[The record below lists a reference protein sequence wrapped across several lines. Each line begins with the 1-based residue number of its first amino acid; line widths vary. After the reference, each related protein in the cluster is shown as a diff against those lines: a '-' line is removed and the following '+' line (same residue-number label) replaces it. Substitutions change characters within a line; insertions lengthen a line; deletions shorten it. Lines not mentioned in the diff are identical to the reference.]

1 MVDTAE
7 ITVCGGNGGD
17 GLITFGRAKFKPKG
31 PPTGGSGG
39 SGGDVYL
46 VANSNVATLK
56 DFVSRKIFEAPNG
69 GAGGSNDRTG
79 KCAEDLFIQVPVGTT
94 VLNDKGQ
101 VIADLDSP
109 KETFLA
115 AKGGAGGRGNAH
127 VAKSQSAGWRT
138 NSRFQLNLPPTLISY
153 TGKKFSKE
161 KYIYYAERGKSG
173 QRATFT
179 LELKLIAD
187 VGLIGLPN
195 AGKSS
200 ILNALTKTTKATVG
214 SYPFTTLELNLGVM
228 ENVVMADVPGIIEG
242 AHKGRGLGYK
252 FLKHIERTKLL
263 VHIISIEQISLNVK
277 SITKTQAYKT
287 IREELYN
294 WNIALIEKPEIIAI
308 NKIDLE
314 KSMKAYEKVFRNV
327 IFVSAETGEGLAE
340 LKEKIVGETAKQKEK
355 EQFEKKEKPSP
366 VPTFT
371 FDTLP
376 NRKMVFNNAKD
387 AP

>member
-1 MVDTAE
+1 M
-7 ITVCGGNGGD
+7 
-17 GLITFGRAKFKPKG
+17 
-31 PPTGGSGG
+31 
-39 SGGDVYL
+39 
-46 VANSNVATLK
+46 
-56 DFVSRKIFEAPNG
+56 
-69 GAGGSNDRTG
+69 
-79 KCAEDLFIQVPVGTT
+79 
-94 VLNDKGQ
+94 
-101 VIADLDSP
+101 
-109 KETFLA
+109 
-115 AKGGAGGRGNAH
+115 
-127 VAKSQSAGWRT
+127 
-138 NSRFQLNLPPTLISY
+138 
-153 TGKKFSKE
+153 
-161 KYIYYAERGKSG
+161 
-173 QRATFT
+173 
-179 LELKLIAD
+179 
-187 VGLIGLPN
+187 GLIGLPN

-214 SYPFTTLELNLGVM
+214 SYPFTTLEPNLGVM

>member
-214 SYPFTTLELNLGVM
+214 SYPFTTLEPNLGVM

-263 VHIISIEQISLNVK
+263 VHIISIEQI
-277 SITKTQAYKT
+277 
-287 IREELYN
+287 
-294 WNIALIEKPEIIAI
+294 
-308 NKIDLE
+308 
-314 KSMKAYEKVFRNV
+314 
-327 IFVSAETGEGLAE
+327 
-340 LKEKIVGETAKQKEK
+340 
-355 EQFEKKEKPSP
+355 
-366 VPTFT
+366 
-371 FDTLP
+371 
-376 NRKMVFNNAKD
+376 
-387 AP
+387 